1 MAKKE
6 NKFAG
11 YGIATQAI
19 HTGTDYDAETGAVRR
34 PLHMAN
40 SYKLPDD
47 LSQVN
52 YSSTDLL
59 MYARNGNANQHWLE
73 EKVAAL
79 YGADDAIVLASGVAA
94 LHALFWTLL
103 KTGDRVIYP
112 KVSYM
117 AVYRMFHELFNEKF
131 GVETV
136 MVDMTDLEAVKAAIT
151 PGTRLVHIE
160 TPDNPTVGVTD
171 IAAIAELCHQN
182 GAILS
187 VDNTFASPYN
197 QHPLE
202 LGADF
207 VVDALTKFVNG
218 HGDAQGGAIIS
229 NDLEM
234 MDRIRY
240 EAQVNVG
247 SVISP
252 FNAWQIFRGSVTF
265 PLRMERINNSTL
277 QIAQWLEQR
286 ENVTFVAYPGL
297 PSNPGYETAQKQMKH
312 GYGGVISFGVNTD
325 DKTVERFCA
334 ALKVVTFAV
343 SLGHDESLIFPQPS
357 YDERIN
363 LYPEKFR
370 KGFIRFSVGLEEPED
385 IIADLDQA
393 LKAVGL

>member
-1 MAKKE
+1 MAEKE
-6 NKFAG
+6 NKFEA
-11 YGIATQAI
+11 YGLATQAV
-19 HTGTDYDAETGAVRR
+19 HTGTDYDTETGAVRR

-47 LSQVN
+47 LSKVN

-73 EKVAAL
+73 EKIAAL
-79 YGADDAIVLASGVAA
+79 YGAKDAIVLASGVGA

-103 KTGDRVIYP
+103 KTGDRVVYP
-112 KVSYM
+112 NVSYM
-117 AVYRMFHELFNEKF
+117 AVYRMFHELFNRKF

-136 MVDMTDLEAVKAAIT
+136 MVDMTDLEAVKKAIT

-171 IAAIAELCHQN
+171 IAAIAEIAHAA
-182 GAILS
+182 GALLS
-187 VDNTFASPYN
+187 VDNTFASPLN
-197 QHPLE
+197 QRPLD

-207 VVDALTKFVNG
+207 VVDALTKYVNG
-218 HGDAQGGAIIS
+218 HGDAQGGAIVS
-229 NDLEM
+229 NDLET

-247 SVISP
+247 AVISP

-265 PLRMERINNSTL
+265 PLRMERINASTL
-277 QIAQWLEQR
+277 RVARWLEQR
-286 ENVTFVAYPGL
+286 ENVTFVSYPGL
-297 PSNPGYETAQKQMKH
+297 ERNPGFAVAQKQMQN
-312 GYGGVISFGVNTD
+312 GFGGVISFGLDTD

-357 YDERIN
+357 YDERIQ
-363 LYPEKFR
+363 LYPEQFR
-370 KGFIRFSVGLEEPED
+370 RGFLRFSVGLEDVED
-385 IIADLDQA
+385 IISDLDQA
-393 LKAVGL
+393 LQSVGL